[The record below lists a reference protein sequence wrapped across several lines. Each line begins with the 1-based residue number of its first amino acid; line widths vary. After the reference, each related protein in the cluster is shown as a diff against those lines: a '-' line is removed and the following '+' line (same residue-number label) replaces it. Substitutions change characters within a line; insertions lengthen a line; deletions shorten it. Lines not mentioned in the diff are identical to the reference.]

1 MPLLLLVAALLA
13 AAPESPQGELSN
25 ERARAILPRADL
37 SSLTDRQRAQFLEVA
52 GDTFDYAGCNDTLA
66 RCLQANVTDPHALRM
81 TELVKALL
89 LQGATS
95 STIIDMVERYYA
107 SFPANKRVHL
117 DDQDC
122 GQLGDPKAKVAVVE
136 FSDFQCPH
144 CARAAKPLQDMVT
157 SLPGRVRLCS
167 KYFPIAQIHPRAV
180 IAAQVAEYARTQK
193 KFWQMSDLLFAHEE
207 ELDDASL
214 KRYAKQIG
222 LDGDK
227 TLHEVYS
234 GKFDAVVQR
243 HLKEGEAVGVRA
255 TPTIFFNGRQ
265 YPDGF
270 PFTREFL
277 VFSAQDEEEWQSN
290 NGAWSK
296 R

>member
-1 MPLLLLVAALLA
+1 MPLLFLVAALLA
-13 AAPESPQGELSN
+13 AAPESPQAELSN

-52 GDTFDYAGCNDTLA
+52 GDTFDYSGCNDTLA
-66 RCLQANVTDPHALRM
+66 RCLQANVADNHALRM
-81 TELVKALL
+81 AELVKALL
-89 LQGATS
+89 LQGATT
-95 STIIDMVERYYA
+95 STVIDMVERYYA
-107 SFPANKRVHL
+107 SFPANRRVHI
-117 DDQDC
+117 DDQSC
-122 GQLGDPKAKVAVVE
+122 GQMGDPKARVVVVE

-144 CARAAKPLQDMVT
+144 CAHAVKPLQEMVT
-157 SLPGRVRLCS
+157 SLPGKVRLCS
-167 KYFPIAQIHPRAV
+167 KYFPILQVHPRAS
-180 IAAQVAEYARTQK
+180 IAAAAAEYARTHG
-193 KFWQMSDLLFAHEE
+193 KFWPMSDLLFQHQE

-222 LDGDK
+222 LDGDAM
-227 TLHEVYS
+227 LRDVYA
-234 GKFDAVVQR
+234 GKFDAEVQKQ
-243 HLKEGEAVGVRA
+243 LKQGEAAGVRA

-270 PFTREFL
+270 PFTSEFL
-277 VFSAQDEEEWQSN
+277 VFSAQDEYEWQSN